1 MLISLSFTAVF
12 SISLSE
18 GTSYT
23 VTIFS
28 TFFGEHWLDGL
39 DCAVRL

>member
-1 MLISLSFTAVF
+1 LSLVAVF

-28 TFFGEHWLDGL
+28 TFFGERWLDGL
-39 DCAVRL
+39 DCAGRH